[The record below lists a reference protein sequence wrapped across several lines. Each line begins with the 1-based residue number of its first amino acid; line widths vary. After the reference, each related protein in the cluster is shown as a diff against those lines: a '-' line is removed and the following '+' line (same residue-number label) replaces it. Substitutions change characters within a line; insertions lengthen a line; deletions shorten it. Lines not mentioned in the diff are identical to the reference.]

1 MCTAVTVLG
10 VVGYVA
16 KGLALVAV
24 GVLFAVAAVTFDP
37 SKAKGLDGALKA
49 LAHLPFGTVI
59 LVAVGIGVIAYGVY
73 LGARARLAR
82 L

>member
-1 MCTAVTVLG
+1 
-10 VVGYVA
+10 
-16 KGLALVAV
+16 
-24 GVLFAVAAVTFDP
+24 
-37 SKAKGLDGALKA
+37 